1 MATLAFISEYN
12 PSSASEKP
20 LLDALESLMKRE
32 PTVKEKAGFR
42 RLFHEAYALA
52 TNEMKN
58 MVEKGEETSTRK
70 LSQPERHDR
79 YVRQVE
85 KLKGVTIKGITEP
98 SDGLVDI
105 CCSIFDDNRLR
116 WVDWSKCTSKEQ
128 ELAGDKKE
136 HTFTVSN
143 GTIKVDSK
151 PQEIQANTATDV
163 LVMQYALM
171 RRALAFD
178 QANLIEFTKFMK
190 WSDRLMKARWTSLV
204 TFHQGSLQTGVGWH
218 FGEPSDTGCGRLR
231 YWSMEEG
238 FLCERVPSTGLQTHA
253 LH

>member
-105 CCSIFDDNRLR
+105 RCSIFDDNRLR

-190 WSDRLMKARWTSLV
+190 WSDRLMKARLDKPRYI
-204 TFHQGSLQTGVGWH
+204 
-218 FGEPSDTGCGRLR
+218 PS
-231 YWSMEEG
+231 
-238 FLCERVPSTGLQTHA
+238 RVPSNWCWVA
-253 LH
+253 FW